1 MAQATAD
8 TMDRIMNKFTQS
20 RREAAFFVFCIASY
34 DKQLFAHGAAAIYNE
49 EKREPERRQTYDT

>member
-8 TMDRIMNKFTQS
+8 TMDRITNKFTQS

-34 DKQLFAHGAAAIYNE
+34 DKQLFAHAAAAIYNE
-49 EKREPERRQTYDT
+49 EKREPERG